1 MKLSEKLLI
10 VAGWLEDSENDLLV
24 NAELDESCL
33 TLVAGALVKAAEA
46 LKVGAEEVSKVEPQ
60 SALSAKSLDEMAA
73 LAQAFDES
81 DDDLLKKQASV
92 LDEILFTLAA
102 PKDAANVHKK
112 AEDDRIEQLKKKY
125 KDTKEIQEEFNKVSD
140 SVKAIEKSPYYKEYR
155 PLEMPLSCRT
165 CIDHPGALL
174 ARVGEHTWQCV
185 LDKKVYNYDTGFT
198 TMQGHKVPGG
208 DVSLQTPMQYE
219 QGRLV
224 VDTRGSKLGIVRK

>member
-1 MKLSEKLLI
+1 MKLSEKILI
-10 VAGWLEDSENDLLV
+10 VASWLEDSQNDLLV
-24 NAELDESCL
+24 NAESNESCL
-33 TLVAGALVKAAEA
+33 TMVAGALVIAADA
-46 LKVGAEEVSKVEPQ
+46 LKDCAEEIVKIEPQ
-60 SALSAKSLDEMAA
+60 NALSAESLDEMAA

-92 LDEILFTLAA
+92 LDEILFTLGA
-102 PKDAANVHKK
+102 PKNAINVHKK

-125 KDTKEIQEEFNKVSD
+125 KDTKAIQEEFNKISD

-155 PLEMPLSCRT
+155 PLEAPLSSRYCPE
-165 CIDHPGALL
+165 HPGSQI
-174 ARVGEHTWQCV
+174 ARIGEHTWICS

-198 TMQGHKVPGG
+198 TMQGNKVPGG

-224 VDTRGSKLGIVRK
+224 FENRDQRLGIQRK